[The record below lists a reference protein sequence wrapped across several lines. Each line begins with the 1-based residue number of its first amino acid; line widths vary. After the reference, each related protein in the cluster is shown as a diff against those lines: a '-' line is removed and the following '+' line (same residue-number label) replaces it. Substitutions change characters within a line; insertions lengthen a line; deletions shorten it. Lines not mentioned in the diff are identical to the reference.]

1 MSLLKAGTFVRVLPT
16 SEFRPGQDGMAVTSD
31 NGETVG
37 LYFGADRYN
46 SSPSE
51 LGITQT
57 CLVEEWRLAELD
69 LTTIDA
75 G

>member
-1 MSLLKAGTFVRVLPT
+1 MPLLTPGTFVRVLPT
-16 SEFRPGQDGMAVTSD
+16 SEFRPGQDGMTVTSD

-46 SSPSE
+46 SSASE

-57 CLVEEWRLAELD
+57 GLIEEWHLAELD
-69 LTTIDA
+69 LTSIDA
-75 G
+75 H